1 MEVASCSTIATLL
14 VRNET
19 VPIKIL
25 VPRFSKIATPI
36 TSRKRNGYDQAVV
49 LMHSTANIIMTAT
62 VRMRFISLSTFS
74 VRDLFCTAI
83 PT

>member
-19 VPIKIL
+19 VPIKIF
-25 VPRFSKIATPI
+25 VPRFNRMATPI
-36 TSRKRNGYDQAVV
+36 TSRKRKGSDHAVV
-49 LMHSTANIIMTAT
+49 LMHRTTNIMMTAT

-74 VRDLFCTAI
+74 VRDLF
-83 PT
+83 